1 MNKGADN
8 HYLSMTQSG
17 FDCRPCMREKS
28 SYDYYYA
35 LVIDE
40 DGSIWSNQYSQNLLM
55 DNGRLTASGSEYTVF
70 TLHALLEKAEKPFTV
85 SITPSV
91 PEPDFEMPEL
101 LTEIEEEAFAGIAAK
116 CVQIPKNVT
125 VIGKRA
131 FADCENLQAII
142 LPSGV
147 ERIDD
152 KALEGCENV
161 VVYGFGAEAERFAK
175 ANGLPFVPVT

>member
-1 MNKGADN
+1 M
-8 HYLSMTQSG
+8 
-17 FDCRPCMREKS
+17 
-28 SYDYYYA
+28 
-35 LVIDE
+35 
-40 DGSIWSNQYSQNLLM
+40 
-55 DNGRLTASGSEYTVF
+55 
-70 TLHALLEKAEKPFTV
+70 
-85 SITPSV
+85 
-91 PEPDFEMPEL
+91 
-101 LTEIEEEAFAGIAAK
+101 
-116 CVQIPKNVT
+116 T
-125 VIGKRA
+125 VIGRRA